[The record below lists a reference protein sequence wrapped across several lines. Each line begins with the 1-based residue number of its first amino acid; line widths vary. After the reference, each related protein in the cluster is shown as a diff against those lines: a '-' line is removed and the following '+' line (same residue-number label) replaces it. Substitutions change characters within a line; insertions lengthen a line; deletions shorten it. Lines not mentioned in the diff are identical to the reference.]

1 VCGELEGGAKVKSN
15 ELFRASGIMALGT
28 IISRITGFIRGIL
41 IVSVLGT
48 ALLADTYNVANT
60 MPNIL
65 YNLLVGGA
73 LTAIF
78 IPQLVRSFDHED
90 GGDGFASRLVTTISL
105 ILFIL
110 VGIGV
115 YCAPALVRLYAPEFF
130 TPGFEVEKEIAI
142 AFTRYCLPQ
151 IFFLGL
157 FTMLGQVAN
166 ARGSFG
172 PLMWAPIAN
181 NIVGIALFGGF
192 LLFAPSVS
200 LKTITS
206 QQVQILGWGTTLSVV
221 VQALVLIPVV
231 KRLGVKLRPQ
241 WGLAGLGK
249 SFGLAGWT
257 LIYVLIS
264 QLGYLVTV
272 NVATSA
278 AVRSAQE
285 GVVRG
290 VGFTPYTYAYF
301 VMLLPYSIITISI
314 ITAILP
320 HLSRLAVANNRAE
333 VRVQL
338 LRAIKLVGVITIPS
352 SVAFLFF
359 GPLITQVIFIG
370 IPLEDSRYIGYVL
383 SALSFGLVSFSIN
396 LILIRGFNAFE
407 DTRTQVISILII
419 NIISVALSYLFLHLL
434 KNQWVTIGLGA
445 AFSISYLAGLLITL
459 RLLKKHTGA
468 IKIKDFLGQHLR
480 LYGVAIGV
488 MGPLFA
494 LTQYISWVGVELSP
508 LTRAGEL
515 AVVMIT
521 ALVGY
526 LFVAKA
532 VGVEEISMVG
542 HLRDSVT
549 RRTSNNS

>member
-1 VCGELEGGAKVKSN
+1 MCAEYEGDVTMKSN

-41 IVSVLGT
+41 IVAVLGT

-90 GGDGFASRLVTTISL
+90 GGDGFASRLITTISL
-105 ILFIL
+105 ILLAL
-110 VGIGV
+110 VAIGV
-115 YCAPALVRLYAPEFF
+115 YFAPALVRLYAPEFF
-130 TPGFEVEKEIAI
+130 TTGFEAEKEIAV

-192 LLFAPSVS
+192 LLIASDLTVS
-200 LKTITS
+200 NITS
-206 QQVQILGWGTTLSVV
+206 TQIQILGWGTTLSVV
-221 VQALVLIPVV
+221 VQALVLFPVI
-231 KRLGVKLRPQ
+231 KRLGIKLRPQ
-241 WGLAGLGK
+241 WGVAGLGK

-257 LIYVLIS
+257 LLYVLIS

-285 GVVRG
+285 GISRG
-290 VGFTPYTYAYF
+290 VGYTPYTYAYY
-301 VMLLPYSIITISI
+301 VMLLPYSIVTISI

-320 HLSRLAVANNRAE
+320 HISRLALAKNNDE
-333 VRVQL
+333 VRAQL
-338 LRAIKLVGVITIPS
+338 IRAIKLVGVITIPS
-352 SVAFLFF
+352 AVAFLFF
-359 GPLITQVIFIG
+359 GSFITEVIFVG
-370 IPLEDSRYIGYVL
+370 IPVSDARYIGYVL
-383 SALSFGLVSFSIN
+383 SALSFGLVAFSIN

-407 DTRTQVISILII
+407 DTRTQVISIFII
-419 NIISVALSYLFLHLL
+419 NVISVGLSYLFLHLL
-434 KNQWVTIGLGA
+434 QNQWVTVGLGA
-445 AFSISYLAGLLITL
+445 AFSISYLVGLLITL
-459 RLLKKHTGA
+459 SLLKKHTGP
-468 IKIKDFLGQHLR
+468 IKVRDFLGQHLR
-480 LYGVAIGV
+480 LIGASVGV
-488 MGPLFA
+488 MAPLFA
-494 LTQYISWVGVELSP
+494 LIQYISWVGVELSP
-508 LTRAGEL
+508 IARAGEL
-515 AVVMIT
+515 LVVMVM
-521 ALVGY
+521 AFFGY
-526 LFVAKA
+526 LVAAKA
-532 VGVEEISMVG
+532 AGVEEISMIA
-542 HLRDSVT
+542 HLRDSVVG
-549 RRTSNNS
+549 RSKDAE

>member
-1 VCGELEGGAKVKSN
+1 MKSN

-41 IVSVLGT
+41 IVAVLGT

-90 GGDGFASRLVTTISL
+90 GGDGFASRLITTISL
-105 ILFIL
+105 ILL
-110 VGIGV
+110 VLVAIGV
-115 YCAPALVRLYAPEFF
+115 YFAPALVRLYAPEFF
-130 TPGFEVEKEIAI
+130 TTGFEAEKEIAI

-181 NIVGIALFGGF
+181 NIIGIALFGGF
-192 LLFAPSVS
+192 LLISS
-200 LKTITS
+200 DITLNSITS
-206 QQVQILGWGTTLSVV
+206 TQIQILGWGTTLSVV
-221 VQALVLIPVV
+221 VQALVLLPVI
-231 KRLGVKLRPQ
+231 KRLGIKLRPQ
-241 WGLAGLGK
+241 WGVAGLGK

-257 LIYVLIS
+257 LLYVLIS

-285 GVVRG
+285 GITRG
-290 VGFTPYTYAYF
+290 VGYTPYTYAYY
-301 VMLLPYSIITISI
+301 VMLLPYSIVTISI

-320 HLSRLAVANNRAE
+320 HLSRLALARDNDE
-333 VRVQL
+333 VRAQL
-338 LRAIKLVGVITIPS
+338 IRAIKLVGVITIPS
-352 SVAFLFF
+352 AVAFLFF
-359 GPLITQVIFIG
+359 GPFITEVIFVG
-370 IPLEDSRYIGYVL
+370 IPVGDARYIGYVL
-383 SALSFGLVSFSIN
+383 AALSFGLVAFSIN

-407 DTRTQVISILII
+407 DTRTQVISIFII
-419 NIISVALSYLFLHLL
+419 NLISVGLSYLFLHFLQ
-434 KNQWVTIGLGA
+434 NQWVTVGLGA
-445 AFSISYLAGLLITL
+445 AFSISYLVGLLITL
-459 RLLKKHTGA
+459 SLLKKHTGP
-468 IKIKDFLGQHLR
+468 IKVRDFLGQHLR
-480 LYGVAIGV
+480 LIGAAVGV
-488 MGPLFA
+488 MAPLFA

-508 LTRAGEL
+508 IARAGEL
-515 AVVMIT
+515 FVVMVM
-521 ALVGY
+521 AFFGY
-526 LFVAKA
+526 LVAAKA
-532 VGVEEISMVG
+532 AGVEEISMIA
-542 HLRDSVT
+542 HLKDSVV
-549 RRTSNNS
+549 RRSKDAE

>member
-1 VCGELEGGAKVKSN
+1 VCAECEGDETMKSN

-41 IVSVLGT
+41 IVAVLGT

-90 GGDGFASRLVTTISL
+90 GGDGFASRLITTISL
-105 ILFIL
+105 ILLAL
-110 VGIGV
+110 VAIGV

-130 TPGFEVEKEIAI
+130 TPGFEAEKEIAI

-181 NIVGIALFGGF
+181 NIIGIALFGGF
-192 LLFAPSVS
+192 LLVS
-200 LKTITS
+200 SDITLNTITS
-206 QQVQILGWGTTLSVV
+206 TQIQILGWGTTLSVV
-221 VQALVLIPVV
+221 VQALVLLPVI
-231 KRLGVKLRPQ
+231 KRLGIKLRPQ
-241 WGLAGLGK
+241 WGVAGLGK

-257 LIYVLIS
+257 LLYVLIS

-285 GVVRG
+285 GITRG
-290 VGFTPYTYAYF
+290 VGYTPYTYAYY
-301 VMLLPYSIITISI
+301 VMLLPYSIVTISI

-320 HLSRLAVANNRAE
+320 HLSRLALARDNDE
-333 VRVQL
+333 VRAQL
-338 LRAIKLVGVITIPS
+338 IRAIKLVGVITIPS
-352 SVAFLFF
+352 AVAFLFF
-359 GPLITQVIFIG
+359 GPFITEVIFVG
-370 IPLEDSRYIGYVL
+370 IPVGDARYIGYVL
-383 SALSFGLVSFSIN
+383 AALSFGLVAFSIN

-407 DTRTQVISILII
+407 DTRTQVISIFII
-419 NIISVALSYLFLHLL
+419 NLISVGLSYLFLHLL
-434 KNQWVTIGLGA
+434 QNQWVTVGLGA
-445 AFSISYLAGLLITL
+445 AFSISYLVGLLITL
-459 RLLKKHTGA
+459 SLLKKHTGP
-468 IKIKDFLGQHLR
+468 IKVRDFLGQHLR
-480 LYGVAIGV
+480 LIGAAVGV
-488 MGPLFA
+488 MAPLFA

-508 LTRAGEL
+508 IARAGEL
-515 AVVMIT
+515 FVVMVM
-521 ALVGY
+521 AFFGY
-526 LFVAKA
+526 LVAAKA
-532 VGVEEISMVG
+532 AGVEEISMIA
-542 HLRDSVT
+542 HLKDSVV
-549 RRTSNNS
+549 RRSKDAE

>member
-1 VCGELEGGAKVKSN
+1 MCAEYEGDVTMKSN

-41 IVSVLGT
+41 IVAVLGT

-90 GGDGFASRLVTTISL
+90 GGDGFASRLITTISL
-105 ILFIL
+105 ILLAL
-110 VGIGV
+110 VAIGV
-115 YCAPALVRLYAPEFF
+115 YFAPALVRLYAPEFF
-130 TPGFEVEKEIAI
+130 TTGFEAEKEIAI
-142 AFTRYCLPQ
+142 AFTHYCLPQ

-192 LLFAPSVS
+192 LLIASDLTVS
-200 LKTITS
+200 NITS
-206 QQVQILGWGTTLSVV
+206 TQIQILGWGTTLSVV
-221 VQALVLIPVV
+221 VQALVLFPVI
-231 KRLGVKLRPQ
+231 KRLGIKLRPQ
-241 WGLAGLGK
+241 WGVAGLGK

-257 LIYVLIS
+257 LLYVLIS

-285 GVVRG
+285 GISRG
-290 VGFTPYTYAYF
+290 VGYTPYTYAYY
-301 VMLLPYSIITISI
+301 VMLLPYSIVTISI

-320 HLSRLAVANNRAE
+320 HISRLALAKNNDE
-333 VRVQL
+333 VRAQL
-338 LRAIKLVGVITIPS
+338 IRAIKLVGVITIPS
-352 SVAFLFF
+352 AVAFLFF
-359 GPLITQVIFIG
+359 GSFITEVIFVG
-370 IPLEDSRYIGYVL
+370 IPVSDARYIGYVL
-383 SALSFGLVSFSIN
+383 SALSFGLVAFSIN

-407 DTRTQVISILII
+407 DTRTQVISIFII
-419 NIISVALSYLFLHLL
+419 NVISVGLSYLFLHLL
-434 KNQWVTIGLGA
+434 QNQWVTVGLGA
-445 AFSISYLAGLLITL
+445 AFSMSYLVGLLITL
-459 RLLKKHTGA
+459 SLLKKHTGP
-468 IKIKDFLGQHLR
+468 IKVRDFLGQHLR
-480 LYGVAIGV
+480 LIGASVGV
-488 MGPLFA
+488 MAPLFA

-508 LTRAGEL
+508 IARAGEL
-515 AVVMIT
+515 LVVMVT
-521 ALVGY
+521 AFFGY
-526 LFVAKA
+526 LVAAKA
-532 VGVEEISMVG
+532 AGVEEISMIA
-542 HLRDSVT
+542 HLRDSVVG
-549 RRTSNNS
+549 RSKDAE

>member
-1 VCGELEGGAKVKSN
+1 
-15 ELFRASGIMALGT
+15 MALGT

-41 IVSVLGT
+41 IVAVLGT

-90 GGDGFASRLVTTISL
+90 GGDGFASRLITTISIILL
-105 ILFIL
+105 IL
-110 VGIGV
+110 VAIGV
-115 YCAPALVRLYAPEFF
+115 YFAPALVRLYAPEFF
-130 TPGFEVEKEIAI
+130 TSGFEAEKEIAI

-181 NIVGIALFGGF
+181 NIIGIALFGGF
-192 LLFAPSVS
+192 LLLSNGVNVD
-200 LKTITS
+200 TITS
-206 QQVQILGWGTTLSVV
+206 TQIQILGWGTTLSVV
-221 VQALVLIPVV
+221 VQALVLVPVI
-231 KRLGVKLRPQ
+231 KHLGIKLRPQ

-257 LIYVLIS
+257 LLYVLIS

-278 AVRSAQE
+278 AVRSAKE
-285 GVVRG
+285 GITRG
-290 VGFTPYTYAYF
+290 VGYTPYTYAYF
-301 VMLLPYSIITISI
+301 VMLLPYSIVTISI

-320 HLSRLAVANNRAE
+320 HLSRLAGAENRDE

-338 LRAIKLVGVITIPS
+338 IRAIKLVGVITIPS
-352 SVAFLFF
+352 AVAFLFF

-370 IPLEDSRYIGYVL
+370 IPAEDSRYIGLVL
-383 SALSFGLVSFSIN
+383 SALSFGLVAFSIN

-407 DTRTQVISILII
+407 DTRTQVVSIFII
-419 NIISVALSYLFLHLL
+419 NLVSVGLSYLFLHFL

-445 AFSISYLAGLLITL
+445 AFSISYLVGLLVTL
-459 RLLKKHTGA
+459 SLLKKHTGP
-468 IKIKDFLGQHLR
+468 IRIMDFFGQHLR
-480 LYGVAIGV
+480 LIGAAVGV
-488 MGPLFA
+488 MAPLFA
-494 LTQYISWVGVELSP
+494 LTQYISWAGVELSKVA
-508 LTRAGEL
+508 RAGEL
-515 AVVMIT
+515 GIVMVM
-521 ALVGY
+521 AFLGY
-526 LFVAKA
+526 LIAGKA
-532 VGVEEISMVG
+532 AGVEEISMIT
-542 HLRDSVT
+542 HLRDSLV
-549 RRTSNNS
+549 RRSPGTE